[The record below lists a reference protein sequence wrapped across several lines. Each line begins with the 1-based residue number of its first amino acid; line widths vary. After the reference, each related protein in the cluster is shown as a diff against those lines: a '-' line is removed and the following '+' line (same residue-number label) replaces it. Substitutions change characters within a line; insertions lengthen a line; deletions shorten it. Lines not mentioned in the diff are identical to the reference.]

1 MSRAGGETSKCVIC
15 GSTGRVEANHV
26 GGRRHIAW
34 FTMPLCGEH
43 HDRFHV
49 LLNQIRLDLRCTPDP
64 VERSLRVL
72 KATLVF
78 GWMVIEALHHQIA
91 KQNGRCAAHDRDA

>member
-1 MSRAGGETSKCVIC
+1 MSRASRENRKCVIC

-26 GGRRHIAW
+26 GGRHQIAW

-49 LLNQIRLDLRCTPDP
+49 LLNQIRLDLRYTPDP
-64 VERSLRVL
+64 VERSLRAL
-72 KATLVF
+72 KALLVF
-78 GWMVIEALHHQIA
+78 GWMVIEALHHQVA
-91 KQNGRCAAHDRDA
+91 NQNRRCEEHER

>member
-1 MSRAGGETSKCVIC
+1 
-15 GSTGRVEANHV
+15 
-26 GGRRHIAW
+26 
-34 FTMPLCGEH
+34 MPLCGEH

-49 LLNQIRLDLRCTPDP
+49 LLNQIRLDLRYTPDP